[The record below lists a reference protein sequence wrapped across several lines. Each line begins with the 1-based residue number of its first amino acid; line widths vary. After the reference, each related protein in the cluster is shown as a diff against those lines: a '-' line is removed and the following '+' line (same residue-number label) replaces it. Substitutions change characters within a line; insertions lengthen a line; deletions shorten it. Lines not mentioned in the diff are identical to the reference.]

1 MKKQIAAAIIALLL
15 VFILTVP
22 VSANPNHN
30 GTPFDYYTAHDTKF
44 TAYSIGGELSYNE
57 YVSCLL
63 VKTYFENISATTV
76 MVADPTAKYN
86 CHSFAWHSQSSNN
99 NTWINMG
106 VTNFFEDTVA
116 SVTSE
121 LPWNTNTPSGTV
133 SVGDIIVYK
142 FSNGTLNHSA
152 IVYYTDGTLN
162 NTLLISKWGDGCVMI
177 HSVYSGHPYC
187 DSASVKVF
195 RPISSHVL
203 SYSDLNNKKHRLDC
217 SCGYYTI
224 TGHISVVSGNAYV
237 CTRCGH
243 SVDIMVH
250 DPEEY

>member
-1 MKKQIAAAIIALLL
+1 MKKKIASAIIALLL

-121 LPWNTNTPSGTV
+121 LPWNTNTPAGTV
-133 SVGDIIVYK
+133 SVGEIV
-142 FSNGTLNHSA
+142 
-152 IVYYTDGTLN
+152 
-162 NTLLISKWGDGCVMI
+162 
-177 HSVYSGHPYC
+177 
-187 DSASVKVF
+187 
-195 RPISSHVL
+195 
-203 SYSDLNNKKHRLDC
+203 
-217 SCGYYTI
+217 
-224 TGHISVVSGNAYV
+224 
-237 CTRCGH
+237 
-243 SVDIMVH
+243 
-250 DPEEY
+250 